1 MDNIGNQASVD
12 VEAFDGG
19 VVKEMH
25 RPASTVFEAE
35 FDWLFKI
42 IEQRLNNYFHDKPF
56 ITPVPPSPG
65 DSENVYHRFIREFNL
80 GGDERIVLLLAMAP
94 HVRPQLLDVFFTQNK
109 ELSRGFTEFGGLQ
122 GKSHSGF
129 LPTVETAIFVLA
141 GHSLER
147 RISIMGLFDP
157 DHVFFK
163 FHMLHLHDVE
173 TDEPFTARRL
183 DVCEDF
189 LNQSLYSRPLDPLFG
204 PGFPARKLE
213 SRLTWDD
220 LVLDPFTREQL
231 DELIAWLSF
240 GDTLLTDWDLG
251 RKLMPGYRCLFH
263 GPPGTG
269 KSLTAALLSQISK
282 RRVYRIDLSMVIS
295 KYIGDTE
302 KNLEKVFTQAEERDW
317 ILFFDEADALFGKRT
332 QVSDSH
338 DRFANQETSYLLQRV
353 EVFPGVVILSSNLR
367 SNIDEAFSR
376 RFQSIIHFPMPDKN
390 LRKQLWAGSFSP
402 RSTLAAD
409 IDLDEIAAKYELSG
423 GAIMNVIRFCSLM
436 AMKRDSIEIS
446 RTDLEQGIYREFS
459 KEGRS
464 PD

>member
-1 MDNIGNQASVD
+1 MDHFRNQTAVD
-12 VEAFDGG
+12 EQTCHGG
-19 VVKEMH
+19 VVKGSKQ
-25 RPASTVFEAE
+25 PASHVFEAE

-56 ITPVPPSPG
+56 ITPLPPSP
-65 DSENVYHRFIREFNL
+65 DDPDNVYHRFIREFNL
-80 GGDERIVLLLAMAP
+80 GADERIVILLAMAP

-122 GKSHSGF
+122 GKAYSGF
-129 LPTVETAIFVLA
+129 LPTVETALFVLS

-147 RISIMGLFDP
+147 RLSVMNMFGP
-157 DHVFFK
+157 DHLFFQV
-163 FHMLHLHDVE
+163 HMLHLHDVE
-173 TDEPFTARRL
+173 TDEPFTAKRL

-189 LNQSLYSRPLDPLFG
+189 LNQSLFGHPLEPLFG

-231 DELIAWLSF
+231 DELLAWLSF
-240 GDTLLTDWDLG
+240 GNRLLTEWELD

-269 KSLTAALLSQISK
+269 KSLTAALLSQISS

-376 RFQSIIHFPMPDKN
+376 RFQSIIHFPMPDKH
-390 LRKQLWAGSFSP
+390 LRKQLWNQSFSA
-402 RSTLAAD
+402 RSTLADD
-409 IDLDEIAAKYELSG
+409 IDIDQVAAKYELSG

-436 AMKRDSIEIS
+436 AMKRNSTEIS
-446 RTDLEQGIYREFS
+446 RSDLEQGIYREFS